1 MAILTKIQKSDV
13 HDLLIKNK
21 INDLDLVNC
30 LIHLKMLFKKIDKVS
45 IVKDIETNNKS
56 KELEAEKIDELELL
70 QENLRFRTL
79 KTIFRRR
86 SNSIEEEIELRKQTR
101 KKIDSIERLNTEVEE
116 WEFKSVKLL

>member
-86 SNSIEEEIELRKQTR
+86 PNSIEEEIELRKQTR

>member
-30 LIHLKMLFKKIDKVS
+30 FIHLKMLFKKIDKVS

-86 SNSIEEEIELRKQTR
+86 PNSIEEEIELRKQTR